1 MTRCSTLIVYLVTT
15 IFSKNQPMT
24 NDMTS
29 DQCRGVTH
37 DDIPAIGTTG
47 DRLSGKCVGV
57 F

>member
-29 DQCRGVTH
+29 DECRGVTH